1 MYDYI
6 KGTLVEKTPTQASVE
21 AAGVGYAIII
31 PTSTYELL
39 PDVGAETKV
48 FTHLSIREDAHKL
61 YGFFTKSEREVFRRL
76 IDVNMIGPKVAINV
90 LSNIS
95 VGNLVAAINTGD
107 ASRLKSLPSIKP
119 KTAQRLALELKG
131 KLDNVTLPPAV
142 AGASSQSGVRGALT
156 SNREV
161 KKEVYGAMV
170 ALGYTDKLVIR
181 ALERVETVV
190 EPGATLE
197 EWIRAALKVI

>member
-6 KGTLVEKTPTQASVE
+6 KGTLVEKSPSQATIE

-31 PTSTYELL
+31 PTSTFESL
-39 PDVGAETKV
+39 PDAGTETKL

-61 YGFFTKSEREVFRRL
+61 YGFFTKNEREVFRQL
-76 IDVNMIGPKVAINV
+76 IDVNMIGPKVAINI

-95 VGNLVAAINTGD
+95 VANLIAAINSGD
-107 ASRLKSLPSIKP
+107 SSRLKSLPGIGP

-131 KLDNVTLPPAV
+131 KLDGVVVPAR
-142 AGASSQSGVRGALT
+142 AGGAVSTGGRPGAIGSS
-156 SNREV
+156 REV
-161 KKEVYGAMV
+161 KKEVYDAMV

-181 ALERVETVV
+181 ALERVETVI

-197 EWIRAALKVI
+197 EWIRSALKVI